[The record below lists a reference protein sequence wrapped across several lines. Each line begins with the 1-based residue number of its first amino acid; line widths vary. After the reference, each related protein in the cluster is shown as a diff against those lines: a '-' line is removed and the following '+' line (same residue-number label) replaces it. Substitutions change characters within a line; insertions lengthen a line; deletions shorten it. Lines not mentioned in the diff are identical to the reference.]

1 MNSHNTYSVLVSQYG
16 LPTVL
21 SRNSLKYPEFI
32 QSGNYQVVHEG
43 PRKECEDYAQE
54 ITEGFAEPLT
64 NTLN

>member
-32 QSGNYQVVHEG
+32 QSGNYEEVMIG
-43 PRKECEDYAQE
+43 TRKECQDHADQ
-54 ITEGFAEPLT
+54 ITEEFCETMP